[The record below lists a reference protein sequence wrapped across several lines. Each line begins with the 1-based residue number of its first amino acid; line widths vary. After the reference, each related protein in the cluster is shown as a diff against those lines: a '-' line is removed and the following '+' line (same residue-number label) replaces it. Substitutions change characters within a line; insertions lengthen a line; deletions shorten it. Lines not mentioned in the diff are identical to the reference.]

1 MKTKQ
6 ITQLGMLL
14 SISLV
19 LGYLESLLP
28 VMAAVPGVKIGLANI
43 VTMLVLYRY
52 GGKQAFFI
60 MLLRVTMAGFL
71 YSGVT
76 GILYGLMGGV
86 CCLLVMAILKRY
98 PLFSI
103 LGVSMAGAVSHNA
116 GQIIAAVFVME
127 NAAIF
132 YYLPVLCISGIL
144 SGLLVGYLS
153 HLLIKWH
160 FKNFP
165 QN

>member
-28 VMAAVPGVKIGLANI
+28 VMAAVPGVKTGLANI

-76 GILYGLMGGV
+76 GIPYGGR
-86 CCLLVMAILKRY
+86 LLPDCHGTLKT
-98 PLFSI
+98 LFPFFHIGRQHGRRNIPQCRPNHSRSACH
-103 LGVSMAGAVSHNA
+103 GK
-116 GQIIAAVFVME
+116 
-127 NAAIF
+127 
-132 YYLPVLCISGIL
+132 C
-144 SGLLVGYLS
+144 S
-153 HLLIKWH
+153 HLLLPSHSLH
-160 FKNFP
+160 FRRPFRSACRLLKPPPNQMALQKFP
-165 QN
+165 SKLIL